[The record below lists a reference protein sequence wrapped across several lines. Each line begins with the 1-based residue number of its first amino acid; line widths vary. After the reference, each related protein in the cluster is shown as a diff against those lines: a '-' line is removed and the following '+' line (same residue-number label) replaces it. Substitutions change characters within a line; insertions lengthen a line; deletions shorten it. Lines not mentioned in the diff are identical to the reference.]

1 MPGETLSSYKIGL
14 EQLME
19 LFPRPVV
26 FIYNCGVFV
35 NAPMNEPNYAK
46 KYDIQTIKSPIYLWH
61 SSVNN
66 RGEIPEYEDT
76 IVSTNTFDL
85 DELKEMYVYGWFM
98 QAFHSLGITEYL
110 SKFYNQVYDLKYID
124 FYTSLK
130 DYCENFDSMLKT
142 EYDTLRD
149 YIDIG
154 YDGGGW
160 NHYDESLAEILWPI
174 EEATWLRC
182 VKNSNTLQNEL
193 FKFIEFLEKQRGFE
207 TNQEI
212 ILDLVKFQVYL
223 LMTMDKSEE
232 VKSGSFNYDWK
243 NFLVNSVKD
252 IKKLVKT
259 KKEYHYKNKVLETE
273 KDKWCMT
280 AIWIGRSQGNY
291 KAHPEFLHENSDDI
305 SSVEVIQGE
314 KAHSGV

>member
-1 MPGETLSSYKIGL
+1 
-14 EQLME
+14 
-19 LFPRPVV
+19 
-26 FIYNCGVFV
+26 
-35 NAPMNEPNYAK
+35 MNEPNYAK

-61 SSVNN
+61 SSVHN

-76 IVSTNTFDL
+76 IVSTNTFNL

-124 FYTSLK
+124 FYTSFK
-130 DYCENFDSMLKT
+130 DYCENFDSMFKT
-142 EYDTLRD
+142 EYDTLRE

-182 VKNSNTLQNEL
+182 VKSSDKLQNEL

-207 TNQEI
+207 TDINVI
-212 ILDLVKFQVYL
+212 SDLIKFQVYL
-223 LMTMDKSEE
+223 LMTMNKSDEI
-232 VKSGSFNYDWK
+232 KSLSSNYDWK
-243 NFLVNSVKD
+243 DFLVNN
-252 IKKLVKT
+252 KT
-259 KKEYHYKNKVLETE
+259 KMSELTKIPTEYHYKNKVLETE
-273 KDKWCMT
+273 RDKWCMT

-291 KAHPEFLHENSDDI
+291 KCHPEFLFESLNDVPQGAI
-305 SSVEVIQGE
+305 QQGE
-314 KAHSGV
+314 EAHSGV